1 MGMVQVATETTPRN
15 NHTLY
20 FVFDPYDPGTYATLP
35 LLGMVE
41 EYFETNLAIRL
52 LGAYEFDNVELS
64 REQKKHLR
72 EQLDALIPISRL
84 HMSEDLLRRLD
95 SDDRMVFNSAPP
107 TACVLAVQSRSRY
120 ALSSLRAVQE
130 AFFARG
136 DDISKRW
143 VLERIGPCF
152 GLSDPEYD
160 RAYTRALEPEAIEH
174 SKTQTQRLLESVGAT
189 GAPQVIAKS
198 GSHVSAF
205 ELTPYFGKPKTF
217 AETLGA
223 VLRLERPIDF

>member
-1 MGMVQVATETTPRN
+1 MAAETIVTN

-20 FVFDPYDPGTYATLP
+20 FVFEPYDPETYATLP

-64 REQKKHLR
+64 REQKKHMK
-72 EQLDALIPISRL
+72 EQLAALTPRSRL
-84 HMSEDLLRRLD
+84 HISDDLLRRLD
-95 SDDRMVFNSAPP
+95 SDDRLVLNSAPA

-136 DDISKRW
+136 DDISQRW
-143 VLERIGPCF
+143 VLDRIGPCF
-152 GLSDPEYD
+152 GLSDPEYV
-160 RAYTRALEPEAIEH
+160 RAYTQVLQPEAIDH
-174 SKTQTQRLLESVGAT
+174 VKMQTQRLLELVGAT

-198 GSHVSAF
+198 GSHISAF

-217 AETLGA
+217 AETIGA